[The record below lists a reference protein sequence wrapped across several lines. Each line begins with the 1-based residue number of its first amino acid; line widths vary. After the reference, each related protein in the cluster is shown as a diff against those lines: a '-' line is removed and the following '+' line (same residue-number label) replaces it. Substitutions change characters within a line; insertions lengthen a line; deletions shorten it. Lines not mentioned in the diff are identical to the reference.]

1 MILAIFLI
9 LLACFVILPVVG
21 YALWAVFMF
30 FVTGIVIGVLARL
43 VVPGRQPIGLLA
55 TLSSGWI
62 GALAGGAIGLAA
74 WGKHGHGFA
83 RELISIG
90 IAAIAVV
97 IFHSALRASNKLAAA
112 AAPRTHQGHKVID
125 V

>member
-1 MILAIFLI
+1 MIF
-9 LLACFVILPVVG
+9 
-21 YALWAVFMF
+21 
-30 FVTGIVIGVLARL
+30 TGIVVGILGRL
-43 VVPGRQPIGLLA
+43 VVPGRQPIGVLA
-55 TLSSGWI
+55 TIASGWI
-62 GALAGGAIGLAA
+62 GVLAGGAIGYAA

-90 IAAIAVV
+90 IAAVAVV
-97 IFHSALRASNKLAAA
+97 IFHAALRASNKLAAA